1 MVTKSKKPEADAAP
15 KKASKPKAV
24 AKPKAT
30 ATRTATKTDA
40 KKTVAKAAP
49 KKAAPKKAA
58 PKKTAPKK
66 AAPKAAAKKTTQV
79 VKIPE
84 GRIVGDM
91 MYNDELLESMA
102 EIILLGSDGISP
114 SALPEIKKQL
124 FDYDIYM
131 VSWLTDEEIGSLA
144 NSLKVPEPALLAVR
158 ESAQIFVDIATTY
171 NSVRAFIDKM
181 IDTEGKDAGR
191 EKVKGKFKAAP
202 ECCESFLLLF

>member
-1 MVTKSKKPEADAAP
+1 MVTRSKKPEADAAP
-15 KKASKPKAV
+15 KKASKPKVA
-24 AKPKAT
+24 AKPKA
-30 ATRTATKTDA
+30 AATKTAA

-58 PKKTAPKK
+58 PKKAAPDK
-66 AAPKAAAKKTTQV
+66 AAPKTTAKKTIEV
-79 VKIPE
+79 VKVPE
-84 GRIVGDM
+84 GRKVGDM
-91 MYNDELLESMA
+91 VYNDELLESMA

-124 FDYDIYM
+124 FDYDIYR

-144 NSLKVPEPALLAVR
+144 KSLKVPEPALLAVR
-158 ESAQIFVDIATTY
+158 ESAQSFVEIATAY

-181 IDTEGKDAGR
+181 IGTG
-191 EKVKGKFKAAP
+191 EKESAKGKLKAAP